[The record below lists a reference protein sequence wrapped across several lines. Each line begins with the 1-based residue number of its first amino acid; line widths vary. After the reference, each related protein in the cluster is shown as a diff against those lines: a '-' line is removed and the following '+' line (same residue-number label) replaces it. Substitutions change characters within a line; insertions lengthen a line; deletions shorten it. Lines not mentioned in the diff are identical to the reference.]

1 MKSVFAALA
10 AVILLPWTSYAQ
22 MYDIDSA
29 HTRVG
34 FEIGHLGISTVRG
47 QFGEFSGS
55 FKFDEKKPS
64 DSMAVAEINVG
75 SIDTNNDK
83 RDTHLRSEEFF
94 NSQKFPVMKFKS
106 TEVQKVGDGHL
117 KVKGDLTIGNVTKPV
132 TLDTQLKGKV
142 TDPWGNERV
151 GFKATTKLDR
161 RDYGLTW
168 SKLLETGGLVVDNE
182 VTVLIDVEGIAQKS

>member
-64 DSMAVAEINVG
+64 NSMAVAEINVG